1 MISKNLPNILS
12 LLRIVMSPFF
22 VIFMIQ
28 DEPYY
33 LLLSLLLIF
42 LVSLTD
48 FFDGYYARKY
58 SLITEIGKYLDPLA
72 DKIFVITVF
81 FTFNFILGNDIFP
94 LWMVALILLR
104 DIFITILRKF
114 YKSKKIHFTTSAL
127 AKKKTMI
134 QVVCMHLIILILI
147 SNRFSILLIDYDYIY
162 YVMFFCTCI
171 TLLSGFD
178 YIYQYYSRTLS
189 LLTLYIISPG
199 AAI

>member
-114 YKSKKIHFTTSAL
+114 YKSKKIHFTTSDL

-178 YIYQYYSRTLS
+178 YIYQYYSRTS
-189 LLTLYIISPG
+189 NE
-199 AAI
+199 